1 MNNKTKRV
9 RNAVRIYTCSGKS
22 LVRLAYT
29 VAILISAC
37 ACTTQTK
44 TDFEQPDMWN
54 VYCEKYG
61 VDPERPTDKQES
73 VYLDCYLGSV
83 EWEQDINDLNK

>member
-37 ACTTQTK
+37 ACTTQPK

-61 VDPERPTDKQES
+61 VDPNVRPTNRKACT
-73 VYLDCYLGSV
+73 LTAIWGAWNGNRILTT
-83 EWEQDINDLNK
+83 